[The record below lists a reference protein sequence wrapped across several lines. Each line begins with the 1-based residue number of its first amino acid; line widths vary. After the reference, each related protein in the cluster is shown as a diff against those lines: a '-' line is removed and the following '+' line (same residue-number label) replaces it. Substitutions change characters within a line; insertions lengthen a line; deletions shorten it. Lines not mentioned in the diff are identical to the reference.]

1 MSLTVER
8 YVIKHVSGSKI
19 NQVEEFDF
27 NKKELTMGR
36 VAGSDI
42 QYDPEKETIVSREHA
57 KIVKADDST
66 LKFTIVDNNSRN
78 GVFVNKVRVKG
89 SMPLEP
95 GDTVQLGNNGPSFS
109 FDIYPRPQDMMMA
122 TRVVEIP
129 ASIKATTISEVRP
142 VTAEVTMSSEPQK
155 IGLGKQTVE
164 RMLVTERKKSYSTM
178 AVVIGGVI
186 ILLGGLGFGF
196 RDKLFKNETVVINNV
211 PPVDSSQ
218 LNKKSPDQI
227 SADNNDKVIQIEF
240 GWSLF
245 DTRTN
250 DELWHEFTA
259 VKDANNNVSY
269 MALYIQNDNG
279 AIEPYLKLKRDAV
292 EGIPIG
298 LTGASGSG
306 FVVSEDGYILTNRHV
321 AAGWN
326 TSWGFSNSAFP
337 GLLVRIKDGKQVI
350 DYESRVMYENVS
362 GWVPGNATMV
372 GGRSVPSGTI
382 RGENT
387 YMNVVFAGTTERR
400 MARLVQPS
408 DEHDVALIKVDI
420 PTPLAKVKMK
430 DDVASVAPGQA
441 ITVMGYPG
449 ISPQAVSVRG
459 SNDPF
464 NPDFKTSTRPT
475 PTVTP
480 GSIGRIIPASSM
492 KEMKFSG
499 FGDSYQLTVTATGAG
514 NSGGPLFDHEGNV
527 IGIFYASTQ
536 DDQGTRITFAV
547 PIKYGLQ
554 LMGIGKTSG
563 L

>member
-27 NKKELTMGR
+27 SKKEITIGR

-42 QYDPEKETIVSREHA
+42 QYDPESETIVSREHA
-57 KIVKADDST
+57 KIVKAIDGS
-66 LKFTIVDNNSRN
+66 LKFTITDNNSRN
-78 GVFVNKVRVKG
+78 GIFVNKVRVKG

-95 GDTVQLGNNGPSFS
+95 GDTVQLGNNGPSFT

-129 ASIKATTISEVRP
+129 ASIKATTISEIKP
-142 VTAEVTMSSEPQK
+142 VNADMSASSEPRK

-164 RMLVTERKKSYSTM
+164 RMLVTERKKNYGTM

-186 ILLGGLGFGF
+186 VLLGGLGFGF
-196 RDKLFKNETVVINNV
+196 RDSLFKKETVVINNA

-218 LNKKSPDQI
+218 LNRKLPDQI
-227 SADNNDKVIQIEF
+227 SAENNDKVIQIEF

-245 DTRTN
+245 DSRTN
-250 DELWHEFTA
+250 DELWHEYSA

-269 MALYIQNDNG
+269 MALYVQNENG
-279 AIEPYLKLKRDAV
+279 NIEPLLKLKRDAV
-292 EGIPIG
+292 EGIPVGI
-298 LTGASGSG
+298 TGATGSG

-326 TSWGFSNSAFP
+326 TSWSFPNSAFP
-337 GLLVRIKDGKQVI
+337 GLLVKIKDGKEVI
-350 DYESRVMYENVS
+350 DYESRVNSENL
-362 GWVPGNATMV
+362 GTWVPANATMIAGKAV
-372 GGRSVPSGTI
+372 APGTI

-387 YMNVVFAGTTERR
+387 YMNVVFSGTTERR

-420 PTPLAKVKMK
+420 PSPLAKVKMK
-430 DDVASVAPGQA
+430 DDAASVTPGQS

-449 ISPQAVSVRG
+449 VSPQAVSVRG

-464 NPDFKTSTRPT
+464 NPDYKTATRPT

-514 NSGGPLFDHEGNV
+514 NSGGPLFDHDGNV
-527 IGIFYASTQ
+527 IGIYYASAQ